1 MPECATCLP
10 ASVHDAPGIGF
21 DLTTSYGTSAA
32 RLHNGSTIN
41 LAVVQAS
48 SEYRNLMVRLANM
61 RKPPE
66 TTIQE
71 NFRRWLNKKVGW
83 PATPDVSIIADL
95 IRQLHRESA
104 KVLQA
109 SERIVVTAPLLP
121 AVTQE
126 DINDA
131 IEYAGLQSWLTLPF
145 PYPRRLSEAR
155 AAFGA
160 NGNGLCQTY
169 KYLYQ
174 CEDEYEDMPF
184 ETVYFVSF
192 SQYALYTTIG
202 AYTSA
207 FALDFSSERYLADFE
222 SGLDNQ
228 PPNDTAAYSEY
239 WSHIS
244 NQLLDLPKQGNRPV
258 TKLILGGENATHPKF
273 LSVLTEAMNTLSGP
287 FSQVTTT
294 DNGYGDMTVEEPLFA
309 AARGAALYV
318 RWRQEAPFDCVE
330 RDECELERA
339 RMKEAVVTA
348 APGKAEL
355 R

>member
-1 MPECATCLP
+1 MGSLIMITLQKLESRSSLLVD
-10 ASVHDAPGIGF
+10 S
-21 DLTTSYGTSAA
+21 TSAA

-184 ETVYFVSF
+184 ETVYFVS
-192 SQYALYTTIG
+192 Y
-202 AYTSA
+202 
-207 FALDFSSERYLADFE
+207 
-222 SGLDNQ
+222 
-228 PPNDTAAYSEY
+228 
-239 WSHIS
+239 
-244 NQLLDLPKQGNRPV
+244 V
-258 TKLILGGENATHPKF
+258 LI
-273 LSVLTEAMNTLSGP
+273 NTLLSL
-287 FSQVTTT
+287 FS
-294 DNGYGDMTVEEPLFA
+294 LH
-309 AARGAALYV
+309 L
-318 RWRQEAPFDCVE
+318 
-330 RDECELERA
+330 RDVSPVHSCS
-339 RMKEAVVTA
+339 
-348 APGKAEL
+348 
-355 R
+355 